1 MQIDFFQVFDDMV
14 KEEAAAALEAAK
26 QAQAQNSPAQVPKDP
41 EPVPVLDPEPE
52 PDPVPVPAAAPQG
65 DPAVAQQPPQG

>member
-26 QAQAQNSPAQVPKDP
+26 QAQAQNSQLPKDP

-52 PDPVPVPAAAPQG
+52 PDPAAPTPAAAPQG
-65 DPAVAQQPPQG
+65 DPAGVQQPQQG